1 MTVSVDSAAFSD
13 AGTVHD
19 GIQAGVG
26 ESLTLEAAASGICD
40 RTEQVRDAILD
51 QLPDISDCALVTGT
65 DLRSITRLSL
75 SEKGITTLKSGD
87 FSGLSNLR
95 TGLNLSPQ

>member
-40 RTEQVRDAILD
+40 RTEQVRDAILAR
-51 QLPDISDCALVTGT
+51 CW
-65 DLRSITRLSL
+65 IT
-75 SEKGITTLKSGD
+75 
-87 FSGLSNLR
+87 
-95 TGLNLSPQ
+95 